1 MITNSVIIYLNY
13 QLEVYSFEKTVNEL
27 KLLEKLQPTS
37 SGRLELANRFMQV
50 WQSLDSQPEFVYRPI
65 FFWIGPRAG
74 FTDTRIVFIWLKTKF
89 LMQKICN
96 QSFQFFLM
104 RIEANSLTEID
115 LSTIIQW
122 LELNQIQFTDQL
134 LYSSQPRI
142 GITNKP
148 EKTTSH

>member
-50 WQSLDSQPEFVYRPI
+50 WQSLDSQSEFVDRPI
-65 FFWIGPRAG
+65 FFWIGPKAG
-74 FTDTRIVFIWLKTKF
+74 FTDTRVVFIWLKTKF
-89 LMQKICN
+89 LIQKTFN
-96 QSFQFFLM
+96 QNFQFFLM
-104 RIEANSLTEID
+104 RVEANSLTGID

-122 LELNQIQFTDQL
+122 FELNQIQFTDQL

-148 EKTTSH
+148 ET